1 MENISALFSLQKS
14 TYPLPVAYDFFCSK
28 LEKTLSEIYEG
39 NSNFATSPVQFPFEK
54 R

>member
-1 MENISALFSLQKS
+1 MEI
-14 TYPLPVAYDFFCSK
+14 YPLYFRCRNQHIRFLLPMIFCSK

-39 NSNFATSPVQFPFEK
+39 NSDFATSPVQFPFEK